1 MTANNESDL
10 ITRLRQEWEIEQPEL
25 DSSAMDVVG
34 RVIHLADQW
43 QSSAN
48 KLLVQYELS
57 YTEFDLVAT
66 LKRSGPPY
74 ELTPTKLRQ
83 SVLLTSGAMTAALN
97 RVERKGLISRH
108 AMPEDGRVFTA
119 KLTTKGK
126 KLAAKAT
133 HSRFEL
139 AQSQIKKLS
148 EVEKSQLIKLLNRLF
163 D

>member
-1 MTANNESDL
+1 MTDNNEADL
-10 ITRLRQEWEIEQPEL
+10 ITRLRQEWAIEQPEL
-25 DSSAMDVVG
+25 DSSAMDIVG

-48 KLLVQYELS
+48 KLLAQYDLS
-57 YTEFDLVAT
+57 YTEFDVIAT

-74 ELTPTKLRQ
+74 ELTPTTLRQ

-97 RVERKGLISRH
+97 RVEKKGLIVRH

-119 KLTTKGK
+119 KLTAKGK
-126 KLAAKAT
+126 RLAAKAT

-139 AQSQIKKLS
+139 AQSQINNLS
-148 EVEKSQLIKLLNRLF
+148 EVEKTQVTKLLFHLL